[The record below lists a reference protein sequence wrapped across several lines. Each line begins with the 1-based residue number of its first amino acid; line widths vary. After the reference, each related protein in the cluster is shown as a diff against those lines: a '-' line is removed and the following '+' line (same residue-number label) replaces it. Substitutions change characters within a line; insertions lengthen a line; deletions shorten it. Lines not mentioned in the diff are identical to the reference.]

1 MTWTPFFAALRTGL
15 VERANQ
21 ARTAANRVPT
31 ATTNQQTRSAAT
43 QAPAASSSAATPKH
57 VPKETPKN
65 MQDYE
70 FLTLD
75 VSWKFVMISLLFE
88 FEQVFDGRV
97 LFG

>member
-21 ARTAANRVPT
+21 ARIAANRVPT

-43 QAPAASSSAATPKH
+43 QAPAASSSAAPKH

-70 FLTLD
+70 FLALD
-75 VSWKFVMISLLFE
+75 VSNE
-88 FEQVFDGRV
+88 FS
-97 LFG
+97 